1 MLHAHAAISVLM
13 YSLFSLQKLV
23 SRSTLRR
30 QGKESM
36 KEGNGVGVNSANRLG
51 IDNFEFIRVLGKGS
65 FGKVSLGF
73 HCLG

>member
-1 MLHAHAAISVLM
+1 MLRAHTVSSDSM
-13 YSLFSLQKLV
+13 YSFSSLQKLV

-30 QGKESM
+30 QGKEST
-36 KEGNGVGVNSANRLG
+36 KEGNGVGVNSSNRFG

-73 HCLG
+73 HCLS